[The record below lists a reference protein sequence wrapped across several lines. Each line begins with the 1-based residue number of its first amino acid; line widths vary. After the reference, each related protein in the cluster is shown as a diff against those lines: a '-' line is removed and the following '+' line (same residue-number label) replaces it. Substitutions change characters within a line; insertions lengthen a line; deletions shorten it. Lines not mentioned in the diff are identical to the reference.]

1 MNRFVKIPLYIGIL
15 FIVGMVAG
23 HLTFKIL
30 SLSNTV
36 EVPDL
41 KGKSVTDAVNVLQA
55 KGLHLLGAAED
66 YDSDIPAGYI
76 VRQDIPAASDVKEG
90 RGIKVVV
97 SKGPKVQYVP
107 DVVGMKLDEAETV
120 LAERSIR
127 IAKVINVHSDVD
139 KNIIIAQ
146 RPESDEKGGENF
158 RVIVSL
164 GSFEEEKK

>member
-1 MNRFVKIPLYIGIL
+1 
-15 FIVGMVAG
+15 
-23 HLTFKIL
+23 
-30 SLSNTV
+30 
-36 EVPDL
+36 
-41 KGKSVTDAVNVLQA
+41 
-55 KGLHLLGAAED
+55 
-66 YDSDIPAGYI
+66 
-76 VRQDIPAASDVKEG
+76 
-90 RGIKVVV
+90 
-97 SKGPKVQYVP
+97 
-107 DVVGMKLDEAETV
+107 MKLDEAETV

>member
-1 MNRFVKIPLYIGIL
+1 M
-15 FIVGMVAG
+15 
-23 HLTFKIL
+23 
-30 SLSNTV
+30 
-36 EVPDL
+36 
-41 KGKSVTDAVNVLQA
+41 
-55 KGLHLLGAAED
+55 
-66 YDSDIPAGYI
+66 
-76 VRQDIPAASDVKEG
+76 
-90 RGIKVVV
+90 VV

>member
-1 MNRFVKIPLYIGIL
+1 MNRFVKVPLYIGIL
-15 FIVGMVAG
+15 FIVGMIAG

-30 SLSNTV
+30 SMSNTV

-41 KGKSVTDAVNVLQA
+41 KGKSVAEAVNLLQRT
-55 KGLHLLGAAED
+55 GLHLLGAAED
-66 YDSDIPAGYI
+66 YDTDVPAGAI
-76 VRQDIPAASDVKEG
+76 MRQDIPATSKVKEG

-97 SKGPKVQYVP
+97 SRGPRVQYVP
-107 DVVGMKLDEAETV
+107 DVVGMKLDEAEAV
-120 LAERSIR
+120 LEGRSIR
-127 IAKVINVHSDVD
+127 ISKVINVHSDVD

-164 GSFEEEKK
+164 GSFEEDKK

>member
-1 MNRFVKIPLYIGIL
+1 MNRFVKVPLYIGIL

-36 EVPDL
+36 EVPNL
-41 KGKSVTDAVNVLQA
+41 KGKSVAEAVNVLQA
-55 KGLHLLGAAED
+55 KDLHLLGAAED

-76 VRQDIPAASDVKEG
+76 VRQDIPAASAVKE
-90 RGIKVVV
+90 VVV